1 MQVRAAE
8 DWNQQNDRLLAEKG
22 GFTLIVHLHTVG
34 GYARFVVLDH
44 RKRRVPCDLLVG
56 SGTREDARAAK
67 QAAEDMAIRV
77 AMIHPRGRRFGT

>member
-1 MQVRAAE
+1 
-8 DWNQQNDRLLAEKG
+8 
-22 GFTLIVHLHTVG
+22 
-34 GYARFVVLDH
+34 
-44 RKRRVPCDLLVG
+44 VPCDLLVG